1 MVYFNSINHSSSRL
15 GEREEFFMKM
25 KGAEGHLL
33 NETCEHNKAPEA
45 LQMVNPCEHNKAPG
59 VPVFAPHVLLQT
71 CNRIEVYAGEGEIA
85 ESTVRHLFRVVS
97 GLESGLPGESAIQ
110 GQVKTAYEAAR
121 ERYSLSPALH
131 RLFQQALRVGK
142 LVRNRS
148 GISRG
153 AVSHG
158 QATVEM
164 IVASGIA
171 LTDARITLIGVNKL
185 TEDTIRF
192 LQQKGAETLFVAN
205 RSYHKALPYAEKYRC
220 RIVGFDQLHEVL
232 SHTDVLISA
241 TSAPYT
247 VVRPEKFPANQPMQ
261 IFDLAF
267 PRDIDSRIG
276 GYQHVRLYNLEDI
289 EARIQQNL
297 YQRGDALQKAEKII
311 EEEVRSFYKSRK
323 QWQEN

>member
-1 MVYFNSINHSSSRL
+1 
-15 GEREEFFMKM
+15 M
-25 KGAEGHLL
+25 KGAEGLPEVDTGITEAFQRYNSFIPKALL
-33 NETCEHNKAPEA
+33 QGDPCDNNKAPEA
-45 LQMVNPCEHNKAPG
+45 LQMVNPRENSNVSG
-59 VPVFAPHVLLQT
+59 IPVVGPHVLLQT
-71 CNRIEVYAGEGEIA
+71 CNRIEIYAGEGEIP

-121 ERYSLSPALH
+121 EQYFLSPALH

-192 LQQKGAETLFVAN
+192 LQQKGAEALFVAN
-205 RSYHKALPYAEKYRC
+205 RSYNKALPYAEKYRC

-232 SHTDVLISA
+232 LHTDVLISA

-247 VVRPEKFPANQPMQ
+247 VVRPGKFPANKPMQ

-267 PRDIDSRIG
+267 PRDVDTRIG
-276 GYQHVRLYNLEDI
+276 EYQHVQLYNLDDI

-297 YQRGDALQKAEKII
+297 HQRGDALQKAEKII
-311 EEEVRSFYKSRK
+311 EEEVRSFYKYRK
-323 QWQEN
+323 QWQKN